1 MKQSIILLT
10 AVVLLTACKTT
21 ERVVT
26 VPEIHDYHHWHT
38 DSVKHTDSVFIDR
51 QTTIMQLDSA
61 AMAAYGIRLKDAERA
76 WLVKTQELEKVL
88 SQISQTKADTI
99 HERDSIPVPYPVE
112 VIREVE
118 KNLSWWQKTRMHGG
132 DALMA
137 LLGIGGIYG
146 LWRVRR
152 KIGIFF
158 RG

>member
-137 LLGIGGIYG
+137 LLGIGSIYR